1 MVLSGEY
8 YEVRMVAVS
17 GLVVVRNIYGNSEAD
32 VIERARRIYA
42 YLCIRSIE
50 VGEIE
55 DND

>member
-1 MVLSGEY
+1 
-8 YEVRMVAVS
+8 MVAVS